1 MGEGCGGRNGRA
13 KFSGGLGGRKPA
25 TMPMAAQRRGK
36 IFAACNKRTLN
47 LVLVYAIATALMPL
61 VMVGRR
67 KLEICE
73 QLRADDE
80 SLA

>member
-1 MGEGCGGRNGRA
+1 
-13 KFSGGLGGRKPA
+13 
-25 TMPMAAQRRGK
+25 MPMAAQRRGK